1 MAKASSWGQTQEAYV
16 NSPLAAERT
25 KVAELTGVL
34 HRTCG
39 NLGLECDIE
48 KLSEWNAKREAE
60 RREVKNDTTI

>member
-16 NSPLAAERT
+16 NSDLCKERK

-39 NLGLECDIE
+39 NLAIECDIE

-60 RREVKNDTTI
+60 RREVKNDTKI